1 MFQSLLKQMGY
12 NAEAPYSGTEYDLRT
27 GKMTVYTDSR
37 PIRREE
43 IKKGSARAR
52 AVYGELL
59 AAAEALLA
67 FVKTCK
73 GRANKEN
80 AKFASQIRNLIEKW
94 K

>member
-1 MFQSLLKQMGY
+1 
-12 NAEAPYSGTEYDLRT
+12 
-27 GKMTVYTDSR
+27 MTVYTDR
-37 PIRREE
+37 KPVTRKTQAKE
-43 IKKGSARAR
+43 RAR
-52 AVYGELL
+52 VNAVYGELL

-80 AKFASQIRNLIEKW
+80 AKLTVQIRSLIAKW